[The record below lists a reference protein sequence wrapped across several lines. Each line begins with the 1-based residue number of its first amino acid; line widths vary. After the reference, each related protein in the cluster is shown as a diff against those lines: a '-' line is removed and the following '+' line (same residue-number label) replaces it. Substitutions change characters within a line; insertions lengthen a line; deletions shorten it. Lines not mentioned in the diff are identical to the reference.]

1 MRKNLIRALLPMG
14 LAAAVIGVGAGAASA
29 ATPTTQAAPVAV
41 QQGLVDQ
48 VPTLTDEWN
57 QWNKGGAALGYGAAS
72 LISSAWLGAPQSIL
86 DLGKEA
92 AGLPLIYSHGGLK

>member
-1 MRKNLIRALLPMG
+1 MRKTLMRALLPVG

-29 ATPTTQAAPVAV
+29 ATPTQTAAPAAV
-41 QQGLVDQ
+41 SHTPVDR
-48 VPTLTDEWN
+48 VPTLIDEWN

-86 DLGKEA
+86 DLFKEA
-92 AGLPLIYSHGGLK
+92 AGMPVLYQQGGLH

>member
-1 MRKNLIRALLPMG
+1 LLPVG
-14 LAAAVIGVGAGAASA
+14 FAVAVVGVSVGQASA
-29 ATPTTQAAPVAV
+29 TTPTETAAPVAV
-41 QQGLVDQ
+41 HAPIDQ

-86 DLGKEA
+86 DLFKEA
-92 AGLPLIYSHGGLK
+92 SGMPVNYQHGGLN